1 MPGKAVDDVRLL
13 LLHALNEKEHIK
25 ADLEDGARGADV
37 VVAESEIAQTEVW
50 NRLLLVLATIFNAQ
64 VVNLDEA
71 AVALLEELTNFLA
84 TITQVPLETFGREAH
99 RDDLVGDVGQVE
111 VVALRH
117 HTMLVLRDERTE
129 SDERIVAA
137 ATFSLRLFLFVFF
150 DGLPLFFLSHFISDR
165 FHFRLG
171 PSIQSL
177 QGRVILLFPGAQE
190 DRFEFLL

>member
-64 VVNLDEA
+64 VINLDEA

-137 ATFSLRLFLFVFF
+137 ATFSLGLFLFVFF

-165 FHFRLG
+165 FHF
-171 PSIQSL
+171 
-177 QGRVILLFPGAQE
+177 
-190 DRFEFLL
+190 